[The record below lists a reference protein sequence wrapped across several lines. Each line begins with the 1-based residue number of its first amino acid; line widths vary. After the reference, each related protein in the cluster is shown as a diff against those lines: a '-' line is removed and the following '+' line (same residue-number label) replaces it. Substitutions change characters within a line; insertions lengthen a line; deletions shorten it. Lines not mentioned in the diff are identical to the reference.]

1 MLSRALDETLE
12 KQKKQDR
19 KKARVPIREE
29 GNTETEKEIQAA
41 FAKINKYKKDIAGMK
56 KQLDGNL
63 NEARITDLENQS
75 RYLTKRIQELETEN
89 SALQKIEREQKKAID
104 IASNAQGYP
113 EKLDS
118 LRQEIKTLKDRYR
131 ELQQKQKQDE
141 KVLKEQHEKCVDLE
155 EKCRKLKG
163 IIRQKKNEDDEP
175 KVPEVTEKDIQELEE
190 KIKETEQKKKE
201 EERKLAEKRK
211 EEEKRI
217 AADKKKKIEDDKIK
231 AEEDKRKAEQ
241 KRLAEEQKRQAK
253 VVEETYEE
261 TDNTSYCGGVYCTKC
276 SRDLKRSNYVLKCDV
291 CNDKYLR
298 TRQPPADNPSVT
310 IPQNKSCMNCGVKV
324 VKGEEVHC
332 VRCFLQLK
340 IFGEQASLCSGCV
353 RTDKCYWIDAGDGEP
368 KNMTLCGFC
377 DEPKAKETI
386 IKICNNCGDKICIV
400 CLRKNPYVTQGICS
414 HCHYRREPALL

>member
-41 FAKINKYKKDIAGMK
+41 FAKINKYKKDIASMK

-131 ELQQKQKQDE
+131 ELQQKQKTDE

-201 EERKLAEKRK
+201 EERKLK
-211 EEEKRI
+211 KRI
-217 AADKKKKIEDDKIK
+217 KDLENQINDSKHNINMLNVKLKEKDQECRLSVLKIKELKRAVRHNQLKPLPKVPHRNDEDKKSHDTEISNFRHESAESKQKKKKE
-231 AEEDKRKAEQ
+231 
-241 KRLAEEQKRQAK
+241 
-253 VVEETYEE
+253 
-261 TDNTSYCGGVYCTKC
+261 
-276 SRDLKRSNYVLKCDV
+276 RS
-291 CNDKYLR
+291 
-298 TRQPPADNPSVT
+298 SSGS
-310 IPQNKSCMNCGVKV
+310 KSSK
-324 VKGEEVHC
+324 KSSDSD
-332 VRCFLQLK
+332 R
-340 IFGEQASLCSGCV
+340 S
-353 RTDKCYWIDAGDGEP
+353 
-368 KNMTLCGFC
+368 
-377 DEPKAKETI
+377 
-386 IKICNNCGDKICIV
+386 
-400 CLRKNPYVTQGICS
+400 
-414 HCHYRREPALL
+414 